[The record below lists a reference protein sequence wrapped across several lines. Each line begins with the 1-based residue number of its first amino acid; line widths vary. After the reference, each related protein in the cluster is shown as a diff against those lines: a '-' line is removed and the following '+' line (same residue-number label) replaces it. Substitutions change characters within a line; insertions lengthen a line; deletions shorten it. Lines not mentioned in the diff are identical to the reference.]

1 MAQMYNPQEI
11 ISKANAMKEQS
22 SQLQKMIQEMS
33 SIVSDMSSVWK
44 SPAQQSF
51 TSKFSEIAPE
61 LMSFV
66 TSINS
71 FADRAT
77 EQAQAVI
84 KSEEGPV

>member
-11 ISKANAMKEQS
+11 KNKATAMKEQS
-22 SQLQKMIQEMS
+22 TQLQKLIDQMS
-33 SIVSDMSSVWK
+33 SIVSEMSAAWQ

-51 TSKFSEIAPE
+51 TAKFGEIEPQ
-61 LMSFV
+61 LTSFV

-77 EQAQAVI
+77 EQAEAVI
-84 KSEEGPV
+84 KSEDPA

>member
-11 ISKANAMKEQS
+11 KNKATAMKEQS
-22 SQLQKMIQEMS
+22 SQLQKMISQMSTIVSEMS
-33 SIVSDMSSVWK
+33 AVWQ

-51 TSKFSEIAPE
+51 TAKFGEIEPQ
-61 LMSFV
+61 LTSFV

-77 EQAQAVI
+77 AQAQAVI
-84 KSEEGPV
+84 DSEDPA